1 MVQKN
6 QEIPIIFYTESHLK
20 HSAGVSENR
29 FFLFTI
35 SEDKLHLNFYNAPL
49 NSIHSIDDFL
59 LLDYCPLAEVKLSQF
74 TDYEYYSSS
83 TTIRFNNT
91 PIDEFLNITV
101 TPKNLTN
108 YSHINFNADDWFI
121 KKLLY
126 NPSNIEFNDQNCRL
140 IDTTDSTIKVTIV
153 NKNIK
158 YS

>member
-6 QEIPIIFYTESHLK
+6 QEVPIIFETKSHLD

-35 SEDKLHLNFYNAPL
+35 SEDKLHLNFSNAPL

-59 LLDYCPLAEVKLSQF
+59 LLDYCPLTKANPLKF
-74 TDYEYYSSS
+74 TVNEYYSSS

-91 PIDEFLNITV
+91 PIDDFLNITV
-101 TPKNLTN
+101 TTKNLTN

-121 KKLLY
+121 NKTLL
-126 NPSNIEFNDQNCRL
+126 NRKNIELNDKNCRL
-140 IDTTDSTIKVTIV
+140 IYITDSTIKVTIV
-153 NKNIK
+153 NKI
-158 YS
+158 